1 MANLFEKKEKHPSYG
16 MLGFSRRQGSKTN
29 LFGSSIQHQNT
40 ISMTLRKGEMHRG
53 LNADWF
59 FGGDVIVEVEMSQ
72 AQFAEAITS
81 MNMGSGVPVT
91 IRYQENK
98 GYIERPDFKGKKDMF
113 NDELKEQLANANANT
128 KSLIEE
134 IREMFDTKKSIG
146 KGDRE
151 EIIKRL
157 DKIYADINQN
167 VTFIHKQFNEQVD
180 KTITEAKGEIEAFCE
195 NKLHSIA
202 YAALNEKQELLGEMS
217 IDAPIPLEMEA
228 EETTTLNIDL
238 K

>member
-40 ISMTLRKGEMHRG
+40 ISMTLRQGEMHRG
-53 LNADWF
+53 LNTDWF

-98 GYIERPDFKGKKDMF
+98 GYIERPDFKGKKTALKTIIEANPTVF
-113 NDELKEQLANANANT
+113 NHN
-128 KSLIEE
+128 IETT
-134 IREMFDTKKSIG
+134 RNVFKTAYDC
-146 KGDRE
+146 
-151 EIIKRL
+151 IIKKR
-157 DKIYADINQN
+157 KKDIN
-167 VTFIHKQFNEQVD
+167 D
-180 KTITEAKGEIEAFCE
+180 
-195 NKLHSIA
+195 
-202 YAALNEKQELLGEMS
+202 
-217 IDAPIPLEMEA
+217 
-228 EETTTLNIDL
+228 
-238 K
+238 